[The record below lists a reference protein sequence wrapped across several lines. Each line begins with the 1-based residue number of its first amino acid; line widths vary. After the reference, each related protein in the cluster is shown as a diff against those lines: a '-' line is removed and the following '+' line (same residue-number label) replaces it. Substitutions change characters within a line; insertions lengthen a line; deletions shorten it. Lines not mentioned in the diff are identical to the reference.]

1 MKPQILPVC
10 SNGRP
15 WTKIGVATNED
26 QARRVVKKHL
36 ADESLSLIKNY
47 GFELQV
53 WERTPLAIEL
63 NGGHSSVSGK
73 IRAVAPDLD
82 YLERSL
88 V

>member
-1 MKPQILPVC
+1 MSKPQILPVC
-10 SNGRP
+10 SNDRP

-53 WERTPLAIEL
+53 WERTPLALEL
-63 NGGHSSVSGK
+63 NGGPSCWTFSVSK
-73 IRAVAPDLD
+73 TVRTK
-82 YLERSL
+82 
-88 V
+88 

>member
-1 MKPQILPVC
+1 MTTKPQILPVC
-10 SNGRP
+10 ANTTGWP
-15 WTKIGVATNED
+15 KIGVATNED

-63 NGGHSSVSGK
+63 NGGPAAWTWSVSKTVNHG
-73 IRAVAPDLD
+73 R
-82 YLERSL
+82 
-88 V
+88 

>member
-1 MKPQILPVC
+1 MTKPTLIPVC
-10 SNGRP
+10 ANTTGWP
-15 WTKIGVATNED
+15 VIGYACNEN

-63 NGGHSSVSGK
+63 NGGPRAWTFSVGK
-73 IRAVAPDLD
+73 TVRTK
-82 YLERSL
+82 
-88 V
+88 

>member
-36 ADESLSLIKNY
+36 ADESLSLIENY

-53 WERTPLAIEL
+53 WKRTPLALEL
-63 NGGHSSVSGK
+63 NGGPRCWTFSVGK
-73 IRAVAPDLD
+73 TVGGKK
-82 YLERSL
+82 
-88 V
+88 

>member
-1 MKPQILPVC
+1 MKPMQTKPTILPVC

-53 WERTPLAIEL
+53 WERTALALEL
-63 NGGHSSVSGK
+63 NGGPRCWTFSVSK
-73 IRAVAPDLD
+73 TVRTK
-82 YLERSL
+82 
-88 V
+88 

>member
-1 MKPQILPVC
+1 MTTKPQILPVC

-36 ADESLSLIKNY
+36 GDHSKSLIKNY

-63 NGGHSSVSGK
+63 NGGPRCWTFSIGK
-73 IRAVAPDLD
+73 TVRTK
-82 YLERSL
+82 
-88 V
+88 